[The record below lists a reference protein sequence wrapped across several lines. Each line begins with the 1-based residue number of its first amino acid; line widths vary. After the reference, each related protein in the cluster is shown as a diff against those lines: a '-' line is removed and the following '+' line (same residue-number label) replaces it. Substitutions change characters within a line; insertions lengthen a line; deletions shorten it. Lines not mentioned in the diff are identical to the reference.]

1 MLGILVL
8 FSLSFISAVQINNV
22 TISSTGGDSV
32 YANYSDI
39 TQLTVTNSF
48 IKISKAKNES
58 LFYALSNF
66 TLQISG
72 LVSPY
77 NNIYFD
83 YANNIIKTQNED
95 VSLSLGDR
103 LLIYALG
110 SIGNGGGTTIIN
122 NGGGT
127 SYIQINLYDLKLK
140 NSAWYKNQ
148 ENYLYAYTYDL
159 DGNPIDVDSISFSN
173 NPYEKQRLG
182 VGVYRVIYQVL
193 NDSNIN
199 ITVTA
204 TDKSKTIKKSKEIKI
219 FTPTIFNKMTGA
231 VIDFS
236 NRTIDLISFSWFWIL
251 ILFIFGVF
259 ISVVIVLEILRK
271 KRKV

>member
-1 MLGILVL
+1 LLGILVL

-32 YANYSDI
+32 YANYSNI

-204 TDKSKTIKKSKEIKI
+204 TDKSKTIKKSTVITIDNPTFLNKIK
-219 FTPTIFNKMTGA
+219 NS
-231 VIDFS
+231 VIETS
-236 NRTIDLISFSWFWIL
+236 GKVIDLISFSWFWIL